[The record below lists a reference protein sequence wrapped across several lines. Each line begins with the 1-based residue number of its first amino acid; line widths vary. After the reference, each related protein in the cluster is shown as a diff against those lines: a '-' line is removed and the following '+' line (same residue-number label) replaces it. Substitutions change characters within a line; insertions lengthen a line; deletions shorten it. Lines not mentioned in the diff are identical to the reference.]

1 MSGSQGAGVRSTRR
15 VPAWMTPYA
24 VCAVV
29 LAVGG
34 VGCKHEQERQTARS
48 TGASA
53 PTARV
58 LPPPVEQAEAL
69 AEDAQT
75 YLDQNA
81 WPAAEAKFREL
92 KVVGESLASV
102 GVAEIK
108 RSAYGNALDSLG
120 AAMTRRSRADA
131 LTAGNRVSR
140 VVADI
145 MADYPTQVP
154 IDVTLMDVAGRD
166 ALYAAQ
172 QGRWGDASNAAGEI
186 GRSYAAIQL
195 HVRTRDSALDRRVA
209 AEIARLQHA
218 ATSRARDQ
226 ATSLALA
233 LLEDVDR
240 IEQTF

>member
-1 MSGSQGAGVRSTRR
+1 
-15 VPAWMTPYA
+15 MTPYA
-24 VCAVV
+24 VWAVI
-29 LAVGG
+29 LAMG
-34 VGCKHEQERQTARS
+34 VAGCKNDQGGQTTRS
-48 TGASA
+48 TGVSA
-53 PTARV
+53 PTAHV
-58 LPPPVEQAEAL
+58 LPSAVEQAEAL
-69 AEDAQT
+69 AEDVQT
-75 YLDQNA
+75 YLDQSA

-92 KVVGESLASV
+92 KGVGEKLASV
-102 GVAEIK
+102 GVAETK
-108 RSAYGNALDSLG
+108 RSAYGKALDSLG
-120 AAMTRRSRADA
+120 AAITRRSRTDA

-154 IDVTLMDVAGRD
+154 IDVTLMDVSGRD

-186 GRSYAAIQL
+186 GRSYAAVQL

-209 AEIARLQHA
+209 TEIARLQHA
-218 ATSRARDQ
+218 AVSRARDQ